1 MSYGIGQPVHRI
13 EDPRFLTGRG
23 TYVDDIQLPRMAY
36 GAVVYAQVAKATIRS
51 LDTIAA
57 RQMPGVLD
65 IITGQ
70 DLKKDNIG
78 FLPPAFMPADM
89 GGPEGYRAVRPI
101 LAHEQSKFVGDRIA
115 FVVAETESQAR
126 DAAEE
131 IVVDLKI
138 EDPAIFSETA
148 AIDGAPVVHQEA
160 GSNVCYELQM
170 GDEAAAE
177 TGLASADHIVKLTI
191 YNNRITTNSMEPRGC
206 IGQYDP
212 SQQHYTIWS
221 STQNIHG
228 LRLFLAQHVFHVPE
242 SRLRVIAK
250 DVGGG
255 FGMKNSVHQ
264 EEALVLWASR
274 RISRPVKWIAARSES
289 HISDDQGRDQLVTA
303 ELGLNKY
310 GKFTG
315 LRWRGFYNAGAY
327 LANSGNIPIQH
338 SLKLAPTVYDI
349 PATHVAQKLV
359 YTNTAPMAPYRG
371 AGRPEAV
378 FCMERLI
385 DLAAKETG
393 FDRIELRR
401 INYIDPENFPYTTAT
416 GFKYDSGEFA
426 ATMDKCLELSDSVNF
441 ENRRK
446 SSEAN
451 GKLRGLGI
459 IYYIDNCGNFNERME
474 LHFDPS
480 GGLTL
485 KTGTLSHGQGHE
497 TVFTQMLCEKLGIE
511 PEFINFVQG
520 DTDQVP
526 FGRGTYAS
534 RSMTVGGNALIAAA
548 DDIIQN
554 GKKFAAHYL
563 EANPDDIEFENGVF
577 RIAGTDRKI
586 NVDAVV
592 KRSFAPLGNPVE
604 LGIGLH
610 GVGTF
615 GITSPSFP
623 NGCHI
628 CELEIDPDT
637 GATEISSYTVV
648 DDIGRVLNPLLAHG
662 QIHGGVAQGVG
673 QALLE
678 DMIYDR
684 QSGQV
689 LTGSF
694 MDYGMPKADNFPNLA
709 VETNEVLCRTNPLG
723 VKGVG
728 EGGTVGA
735 TPCVINAVLD
745 ALAPLGVTDIQT
757 PATPKRIWEAIQSK
771 NFKYTV
777 ATSNAKR

>member
-441 ENRRK
+441 ENRRQ

-586 NVDAVV
+586 NLDAVV

>member
-1 MSYGIGQPVHRI
+1 MSFGIGQPVHRL

-23 TYVDDIQLPRMAY
+23 TYVDDIDLPRMAH
-36 GAVVYAQVAKATIRS
+36 GAVVYAQVAKATIKS
-51 LDTIAA
+51 VDTSAA

-65 IITGQ
+65 ILTGA
-70 DLKKDNIG
+70 DVEADNVG

-89 GGPEGYRAVRPI
+89 GGPEGYRAVRPV
-101 LAHEQSKFVGDRIA
+101 LAQRQSKFVGDRIA
-115 FVVAETESQAR
+115 FVVAETEAQAR
-126 DAAEE
+126 DAAEA
-131 IVVDLKI
+131 ITVDLEI
-138 EDPAIFSETA
+138 ETPAVFSETA
-148 AIDGAPVVHQEA
+148 AQDGAPLVHDEA

-170 GDEAAAE
+170 GDAAAAE
-177 TGLASADHIVKLTI
+177 AGLAAADHVVTLEI
-191 YNNRITTNSMEPRGC
+191 YNNRITTNAMEPRGC

-212 SQQHYTIWS
+212 AQDHFTIWS

-228 LRLFLAQHVFHVPE
+228 LRMFLAQHVFRIPE
-242 SRLRVIAK
+242 SRLRVIAR

-255 FGMKNSVHQ
+255 FGMKHSVHQ

-274 RISRPVKWIAARSES
+274 RIGRPVKWISTRSEG
-289 HISDDQGRDQLVTA
+289 HIGDDQGRDQVVTA
-303 ELGLNKY
+303 ELGLSKD

-315 LRWRGFYNAGAY
+315 LRWRGYYNAGAY
-327 LANSGNIPIQH
+327 LANSGNIPIAH
-338 SLKLAPTVYDI
+338 SAKLAPTVYDI

-359 YTNTAPMAPYRG
+359 FTNTAPMAPYRG

-385 DLAAKETG
+385 DLAARETG
-393 FDRIELRR
+393 IDRIELRKR
-401 INYIDPENFPYTTAT
+401 NYIAPEKFPHVTAT
-416 GFKYDSGEFA
+416 GFNYDSGEFA
-426 ATMDKCLELSDSVNF
+426 ATMDKCLALSDIENF
-441 ENRRK
+441 GARRAE
-446 SSEAN
+446 SEAN
-451 GKLRGLGI
+451 GKLRGLGV

-480 GGLTL
+480 GGITL
-485 KTGTLSHGQGHE
+485 KSGNLSHGQGHE
-497 TVFTQMLCEKLGIE
+497 TVFTQMVCDKLGVE
-511 PEFINFVQG
+511 PEQVNFVQG

-526 FGRGTYAS
+526 IGRGTYAS

-548 DDIIQN
+548 DNIIEN
-554 GKKFAAHYL
+554 GKKFAALYM
-563 EANPDDIEFENGVF
+563 EADPGDIEFGDGTF
-577 RIAGTDRKI
+577 RIAGTDREMTLE
-586 NVDAVV
+586 AVV
-592 KRSFAPLGNPVE
+592 RRSFAPVGNPDE

-623 NGCHI
+623 NGCQI

-637 GATEISSYTVV
+637 GATEIVRYTVV

-684 QSGQV
+684 DSGQV

-694 MDYGMPKADNFPNLA
+694 MDYGMPRADDFPHL
-709 VETNEVLCRTNPLG
+709 EIGMNEVLCRSNPLG
-723 VKGVG
+723 VKGAG

-745 ALAPLGVTDIQT
+745 ALGPLGVTDIQT
-757 PATPKRIWEAIQSK
+757 PATPKRIWEAIQ
-771 NFKYTV
+771 
-777 ATSNAKR
+777 AAKK